1 MTIKVAV
8 DAGHGSNTIG
18 KRTPDGYR
26 EHWINVRTAYYL
38 TLALERCGFSVFKT
52 GWNDTNSKDDADTSL
67 SARQKAIKNAGC
79 RYSISCHAN
88 AYGSGW
94 NDAQGIETLI
104 SNKSSAVKDSLRMA
118 MKIHNRLIEGT
129 SQKNRGVKTQSLSMC
144 NCTSMGTDASVLVEI
159 GFMTNHYEAQLMETD
174 EFTKECGEEIAHG
187 FCDYLGVSYI
197 PDSVVV
203 PVDPFV
209 NCSDI
214 QLYGIQ
220 KAREFIVTKGDG
232 IPSEDF
238 KELKTQVLQTAMNLD
253 YKAGLAVDGRFGPK
267 SNNALG
273 THYIA
278 KGEKQYMVTAAEIL
292 MYMNDIN
299 PNGIEE
305 PGHYGNGLTNAAKK
319 KFGGLGTK
327 ITAAQFK
334 ELIL

>member
-1 MTIKVAV
+1 MEIKVAV

-38 TLALERCGFSVFKT
+38 ARALERCGFSVIKT
-52 GWNDTNSKDDADTSL
+52 GWNDTNSKVDADTSL

-79 RYSISCHAN
+79 KYSISCHAN

-104 SNKSSAVKDSLRMA
+104 SNKSSAVKDSLKMA
-118 MKIHNRLIEGT
+118 IKIHNRLIEGT
-129 SQKNRGVKTQSLSMC
+129 TQKNRGVKTQSLSMC
-144 NCTSMGTDASVLVEI
+144 NCTAMGTEASVLVEI

-187 FCDYLGVSYI
+187 FCDYLNVGYI
-197 PDSVVV
+197 PDRGDA
-203 PVDPFV
+203 PVDSYV
-209 NCSDI
+209 YSEA
-214 QLYGIQ
+214 QGYGME
-220 KAREFIVTKGDG
+220 KARHFIRSYGGGTPID
-232 IPSEDF
+232 DF
-238 KELKTQVLQTAMNLD
+238 KKLKTQVLQTAINLD
-253 YKAGLAVDGRFGPK
+253 YKAGLDLDGKFGPK
-267 SNNALG
+267 SNNGLG
-273 THYIA
+273 THYVA

-292 MYMNDIN
+292 MYMNDID
-299 PNGIEE
+299 PDGVEF
-305 PGHYGNGLTNAAKK
+305 PGNYGNGLTKAAKQ

>member
-1 MTIKVAV
+1 MKIKVAV
-8 DAGHGSNTIG
+8 DAGHGSNTVG

-38 TLALERCGFSVFKT
+38 ALALERCGFSVFKT

-67 SARQKAIKNAGC
+67 SARQKAIRNAGC
-79 RYSISCHAN
+79 KYSISCHAN

-104 SNKSSAVKDSLRMA
+104 SNKSGAVKDSLRMA
-118 MKIHNRLIEGT
+118 TKIQNRLIEGT
-129 SQKNRGVKTQSLSMC
+129 SQKNRGVKTKSLSMC
-144 NCTSMGTDASVLVEI
+144 NCTAIGTEASVLVEI

-187 FCDYLGVSYI
+187 FCDYVKVSYI
-197 PDSVVV
+197 PGKDEE
-203 PVDPFV
+203 PVYPHAY
-209 NCSDI
+209 SDV
-214 QLYGIQ
+214 QVYGLE
-220 KAREFIVTKGDG
+220 KAKHFIKSYGGGTPID
-232 IPSEDF
+232 DF
-238 KELKTQVLQTAMNLD
+238 KKLKTQVLQTAINLD
-253 YKAGLAVDGRFGPK
+253 YKAGLDLDGKFGPK
-267 SNNALG
+267 SNNGLG
-273 THYIA
+273 THYVT

-292 MYMNDIN
+292 MYMNDID
-299 PNGIEE
+299 PNGVEF
-305 PGHYGNGLTNAAKK
+305 PGNYGKGLTKAAKQ